1 MTIEELKQKEL
12 EELLTQS
19 VVEARA
25 ELASGCSL
33 KDIANIA
40 RQALA
45 DIKELDNKY
54 KEN

>member
-1 MTIEELKQKEL
+1 MTNEELKQKEL
-12 EELLTQS
+12 EELLKQS
-19 VVEARA
+19 VAEARA
-25 ELASGCSL
+25 GLANGCSL

-45 DIKELDNKY
+45 DVNELDSKY

>member
-25 ELASGCSL
+25 ELAGGCSL
-33 KDIANIA
+33 NDIANIA

-45 DIKELDNKY
+45 GAEELDKKY